1 MLVLGLET
9 ATAQSGVCLATE
21 EGLVAEAALGAPPR
35 GRGGRGPAHGEF
47 LHPAVEFCLA
57 QARVDVGALSGVAV
71 DLGPGLYTGMR
82 VGIAAAQALAHVRQ
96 LPVVGLPSLD
106 VLAFGARHAP
116 GLVASVLDARRGE
129 LFWALYRADGGPR
142 RLTEMQVG
150 PSTRLA
156 GQLETQHEPV
166 VCVGDG
172 ALAHREELEATGATV
187 DASPAGARPDARGLV
202 ELALPR
208 FLRAD
213 TQRPED
219 LRPLYLRQADAR
231 INWRSRGALYGG
243 EGGAHPSGRASAEG
257 ERTTHPPR
265 RPPGETVGR

>member
-21 EGLVAEAALGAPPR
+21 EGLVAEAALGAPSR

-47 LHPAVEFCLA
+47 LHPAIEFCLA
-57 QARVDVGALSGVAV
+57 QARVDFGAVSGVAV

-106 VLAFGARHAP
+106 LLAFGARHAR

-129 LFWALYRADGGPR
+129 LFWALYRTDGGPQ

-150 PSTRLA
+150 PSTKLA
-156 GQLETQHEPV
+156 GELETQREAV
-166 VCVGDG
+166 LCVGDG
-172 ALAHREELEATGATV
+172 AVAHRDELEAVGADV
-187 DASPAGARPDARGLV
+187 DGSPAGARPDARSLV

-208 FLRAD
+208 FLRGD

-219 LRPLYLRQADAR
+219 LHPVYLRQVDAR
-231 INWRSRGALYGG
+231 INWRNRGALYGG
-243 EGGAHPSGRASAEG
+243 EGAAHPHGRVPDEAVSS
-257 ERTTHPPR
+257 
-265 RPPGETVGR
+265 

>member
-21 EGLVAEAALGAPPR
+21 QGLVAEAALGAPSR

-47 LHPAVEFCLA
+47 LHPAIEFCLT
-57 QARVDVGALSGVAV
+57 QARVGVGAVSGVAV

-82 VGIAAAQALAHVRQ
+82 VGLAAAQALAHVRQ

-106 VLAFGARHAP
+106 LLAFGARQAP

-129 LFWALYRADGGPR
+129 LFWALYRADGGPQ

-150 PSTRLA
+150 PSSKLA
-156 GQLETQHEPV
+156 GELESVHEPV
-166 VCVGDG
+166 LCVGDG
-172 ALAHREELEATGATV
+172 AVAHRDELEAAGAHV
-187 DASPAGARPDARGLV
+187 DGSPAGARPDARSLV

-219 LRPLYLRQADAR
+219 LRPVYLRQVDAR
-231 INWRSRGALYGG
+231 INWRNRGALYGG
-243 EGGAHPSGRASAEG
+243 EGAAHPHGRV
-257 ERTTHPPR
+257 
-265 RPPGETVGR
+265 PGEAVSS